1 MQGLAWGVASG
12 FTFALLALRNRAL
25 VSEVGATVLALW
37 QNAFAA
43 LWLVPVLALT
53 AHIAALAARDVVLIV
68 LLGVFCTALAH
79 TLFIASLLRIS
90 AHTASVVSIL
100 EPVYGIGWAAL
111 LLGEWPDFRTM
122 VGGSL
127 IIGAAVL
134 ASSRSGPH

>member
-1 MQGLAWGVASG
+1 M
-12 FTFALLALRNRAL
+12 
-25 VSEVGATVLALW
+25 
-37 QNAFAA
+37 
-43 LWLVPVLALT
+43 
-53 AHIAALAARDVVLIV
+53 VLIV